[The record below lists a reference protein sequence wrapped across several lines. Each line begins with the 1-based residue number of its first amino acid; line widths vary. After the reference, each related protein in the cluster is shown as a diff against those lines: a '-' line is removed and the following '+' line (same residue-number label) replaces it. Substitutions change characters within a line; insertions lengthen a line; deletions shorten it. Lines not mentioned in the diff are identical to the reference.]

1 MYTHRLLVFAVL
13 LSLATP
19 FISQAQSNKLYGGHF
34 GLKVGANFNRISIS
48 GTTANIPKQRLDF
61 TLGGMYRYR
70 INKFV
75 AQPEVLLSMK
85 GATFQA
91 EVAGGNRSTT
101 KIAYPYVSVPLLLGY
116 IPTEGLTIQ
125 AGPEFSYA
133 LTAGQSGGPGATTD
147 VGAVLGIHYDF
158 LDMADKFSL
167 HLRYIYGFNNVSPEA
182 GANYYNRV
190 LQAAIVYNLYPKKK
204 K

>member
-1 MYTHRLLVFAVL
+1 MHTHRLLVFALL

-19 FISQAQSNKLYGGHF
+19 FITNAQSNKLYGGHF
-34 GLKVGANFNRISIS
+34 GLKAGANFNRISIS
-48 GTTANIPKQRLDF
+48 GTTPNIPKQRLDF
-61 TLGGMYRYR
+61 VLGGMYRYR

-75 AQPEVLLSMK
+75 AQPEVLLSLK

-91 EVAGGNRSTT
+91 EVTGGNRSTT
-101 KIAYPYVSVPLLLGY
+101 KISYPYVSVPLLLGY

-133 LTAGQSGGPGATTD
+133 LTAGKSGGPGATTD

-190 LQAAIVYNLYPKKK
+190 FQAAIVYNLYPKKK